1 MRRLKGEGIL
11 NNSTFFWEGGG
22 GVNYRVTRIDWL
34 FDEMK

>member
-11 NNSTFFWEGGG
+11 NNSTFFGEGG